1 MKIKRTKYV
10 NATKSFPLEFEDA
23 DTDGNDT
30 DLLEE
35 AYFYNSE
42 KEATNDLDRF
52 DEPETRQI
60 IPVIVTYEF

>member
-10 NATKSFPLEFEDA
+10 NATKTFPLEFDR
-23 DTDGNDT
+23 DDDGCDT

-35 AYFYNSE
+35 AYFYDSE
-42 KEATNDLDRF
+42 LEATTDLDRF

>member
-10 NATKSFPLEFEDA
+10 NATKTFPLKFEDN
-23 DTDGNDT
+23 DSEDT
-30 DLLEE
+30 DLLED

-42 KEATNDLDRF
+42 KEAQDDVDGRF

-60 IPVIVTYEF
+60 IPITVTYEL